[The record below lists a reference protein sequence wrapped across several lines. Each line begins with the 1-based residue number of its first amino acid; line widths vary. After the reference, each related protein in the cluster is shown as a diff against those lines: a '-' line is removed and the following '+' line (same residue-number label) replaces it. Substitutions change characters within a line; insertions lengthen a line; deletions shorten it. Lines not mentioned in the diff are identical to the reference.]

1 MDAEQ
6 MALGAINIVGGILV
20 IGSYVQGSRA
30 HPGKVGEAW
39 GNVPASIKPFYMVS
53 MLTAAAG
60 YFAFSYF
67 IIFRLDPAEVAAANS
82 FSYAMFIL
90 AYALILFPSAMWMP
104 LTFVMLEKPSSLLWW
119 AIRVTLFTVGIGS
132 LGLLAL
138 LLIVNHEE
146 PTWLLWLAVAGVIL
160 FSIQTAFLDALVW
173 PVYFPFKNSRR
184 RSFDEPRD

>member
-6 MALGAINIVGGILV
+6 ILLGVINIIGGILV
-20 IGSYVQGSRA
+20 IGSYYLSARA
-30 HPGKVGEAW
+30 RPDRVKEAW
-39 GNVPASIKPFYMVS
+39 GNVPESIKPMYIVS

-67 IIFRLDPAEVAAANS
+67 IIFRLDPVEVAATNS
-82 FSYAMFIL
+82 FSYPMFIL

-104 LTFVMLEKPSSLLWW
+104 LTFAMLEKPSRLLWW

-138 LLIVNHEE
+138 LLILNHDE
-146 PTWLLWLAVAGVIL
+146 PTWLLWLAVAGAIL
-160 FSIQTAFLDALVW
+160 FSIQTAFLDALLW
-173 PVYFPFKNSRR
+173 PIYFPVKNSR
-184 RSFDEPRD
+184 

>member
-6 MALGAINIVGGILV
+6 IILGVINIIGGILV
-20 IGSYVQGSRA
+20 IGSYYLSARA
-30 HPGKVGEAW
+30 RPDRVKEAW
-39 GNVPASIKPFYMVS
+39 GNVPESIKPMYIVS

-67 IIFRLDPAEVAAANS
+67 IIFRLDPVEVAATNS
-82 FSYAMFIL
+82 FSYPMFIL

-104 LTFVMLEKPSSLLWW
+104 LTFAMLEKPSRLVWW

-138 LLIVNHEE
+138 LLILNHDE
-146 PTWLLWLAVAGVIL
+146 PTWLLWLAVAGAIL
-160 FSIQTAFLDALVW
+160 FSIQTAFLDALLW
-173 PVYFPFKNSRR
+173 PIYFPVKNSR
-184 RSFDEPRD
+184 

>member
-1 MDAEQ
+1 MGTEQ
-6 MALGAINIVGGILV
+6 IALGVINIVGGAFV
-20 IGSYVQGSRA
+20 IGSYVLGARA
-30 HPGKVGEAW
+30 HPGKIGEAW
-39 GNVPASIKPFYMVS
+39 GNVPASIKPMYTVS

-67 IIFRLDPAEVAAANS
+67 IIFRLDPAEVAADNS

-90 AYALILFPSAMWMP
+90 AYVLILLPSAMWMP
-104 LTFVMLEKPSSLLWW
+104 FTFDMLEKPSSLLWW

-138 LLIVNHEE
+138 LLILNHDE

-173 PVYFPFKNSRR
+173 PVYFPYKNSRR
-184 RSFDEPRD
+184 RSFDEPSN

>member
-6 MALGAINIVGGILV
+6 IILGVINIIGGILV
-20 IGSYVQGSRA
+20 IGSYYLSARA
-30 HPGKVGEAW
+30 RPDRVKEAW
-39 GNVPASIKPFYMVS
+39 GNVPESIKPMYIVS

-67 IIFRLDPAEVAAANS
+67 IIFRLDPAEVAAVNS
-82 FSYAMFIL
+82 FSYPMFIL

-104 LTFVMLEKPSSLLWW
+104 LTFAMLEKPSRLLWW

-138 LLIVNHEE
+138 LLILNHDE
-146 PTWLLWLAVAGVIL
+146 PTWLLWLAVAGAIL
-160 FSIQTAFLDALVW
+160 FSIQTAFLDALLW
-173 PVYFPFKNSRR
+173 PIYFPVKNSR
-184 RSFDEPRD
+184 

>member
-6 MALGAINIVGGILV
+6 IILGVINIIGGILV
-20 IGSYVQGSRA
+20 IGSYYLSARA
-30 HPGKVGEAW
+30 RPDRVKEAW
-39 GNVPASIKPFYMVS
+39 GNVPESIKPMYIVS

-67 IIFRLDPAEVAAANS
+67 IIFRLDPVEVAATNS
-82 FSYAMFIL
+82 FSYPMFIL

-104 LTFVMLEKPSSLLWW
+104 LTFAMLEKPSRLLWW

-138 LLIVNHEE
+138 LLILNHDE
-146 PTWLLWLAVAGVIL
+146 PTWLLWLAVAGAIL
-160 FSIQTAFLDALVW
+160 FSIQTAFLDALLW
-173 PVYFPFKNSRR
+173 PIYFPVKNSR
-184 RSFDEPRD
+184 